1 MPEVTS
7 AAPPQRESRLE
18 APRRLLVAWQSPQTR
33 LIIPV
38 GVLEQDVD
46 GYSFAYLR
54 KSLDVSGFRPFLGFD
69 DLDVRYRSPSLFPL
83 FRQRLMDTR
92 RPDYRTYLT
101 VLGLKEGAQPLTILG
116 RSGGRRA
123 GDSIFLVREPEV
135 ADDGTT
141 QAVFFVH
148 GLRHRQGALAR
159 VGQLAGGE
167 RLGLIDDRGN
177 PVNPQAILV
186 SARDEQPLGHV
197 PDVLVPYVH
206 KVRGVGEP
214 TVTVQQVNDD
224 GVPPNLRLLVRLHG
238 RLPVGW
244 RPFTGPEWET
254 RA

>member
-7 AAPPQRESRLE
+7 VASPSREVGLAAPQ
-18 APRRLLVAWQSPQTR
+18 RLLVAWQHPRTR
-33 LIIPV
+33 AIVPV
-38 GVLEQDVD
+38 GFLEQDAE

-54 KSLDVSGFRPFLGFD
+54 RSLDVPGFQPLLGFEN
-69 DLDVRYRSPSLFPL
+69 LDIRYRSPNLFPL
-83 FRQRLMDTR
+83 FRQRLMDSK

-148 GLRHRQGALAR
+148 GVRYQPNALAR
-159 VGQLAGGE
+159 VSQLVKGE
-167 RLGLIDDRGN
+167 TLILRDDPDNR
-177 PVNPQAILV
+177 VNPRAILV
-186 SARDEQPLGHV
+186 SARDQQPLGYV

-206 KVRGVGEP
+206 RAREVGEP
-214 TVTVQQVNDD
+214 TVTVQQVNNDD
-224 GVPPNLRLLVRLHG
+224 VPPNLRLLVRLEG

-244 RPFTGPEWET
+244 HPFEGPEWET